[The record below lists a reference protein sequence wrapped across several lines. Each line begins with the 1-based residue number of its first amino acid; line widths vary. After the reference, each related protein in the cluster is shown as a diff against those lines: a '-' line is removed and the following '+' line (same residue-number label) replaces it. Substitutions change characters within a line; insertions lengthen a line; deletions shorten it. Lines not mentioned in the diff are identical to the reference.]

1 MTAAAGGAGAAHER
15 IMAEAERII
24 ALGEAAESLAPYP
37 VNQPTIG
44 TWLDAMGYDN
54 DRFRSGEAPPSM
66 AQVWTMPGLGRRRP
80 PEDPLSQMT
89 EFLTE
94 QGYTAVLGTNCEQSY
109 ARYLR
114 VGEQPRLT
122 SALESVVGLK
132 RTAMGEGYFVTSRN
146 TWYVDHPDGRAE
158 KVASM
163 LFRVLKFIPKETP

>member
-80 PEDPLSQMT
+80 PEDPLSRMT

-163 LFRVLKFIPKETP
+163 LFRVLKFIPKETS